1 MTIRRFYLA
10 LCTFALMTCS
20 AIAQNIPQAIEYTE
34 IYDFIEELQ
43 CDGII
48 QANTAPLFVF
58 ALPLLYEVRLTHF
71 LPSGQSPS
79 SPQSPHPVPLNG
91 RTAVRPLK
99 RSLRSSSL

>member
-48 QANTAPLFVF
+48 QANTAPLFVL

-71 LPSGQSPS
+71 LPSGQSP
-79 SPQSPHPVPLNG
+79 HPLFPLCPL
-91 RTAVRPLK
+91 RPLIP
-99 RSLRSSSL
+99 RPTL

>member
-10 LCTFALMTCS
+10 IYTFALMTCS

-48 QANTAPLFVF
+48 QANTAVKPYTRNHIAAWL
-58 ALPLLYEVRLTHF
+58 
-71 LPSGQSPS
+71 
-79 SPQSPHPVPLNG
+79 
-91 RTAVRPLK
+91 
-99 RSLRSSSL
+99 